1 MKTTFPTTRSSAN
14 GFTLVEMLISVA
26 VFTIVT
32 VGVLNVFRQTVY
44 SFNETSLMRTAG
56 VRASLGLD
64 RMVMG
69 VGTNAGLRE
78 ADAASVAVTYTNT
91 ADWQLSFTNQDGTV
105 SQYFKYTAANK
116 FIVDQ
121 SGKTIC
127 TNLISATATNLTNGC
142 QISVSVAESCGG
154 RTLTNT
160 MTTFVQYRN

>member
-1 MKTTFPTTRSSAN
+1 MKTASPTARSFSN

-26 VFTIVT
+26 VLTIVI
-32 VGVLNVFRQTVY
+32 VGVLNVFEQILY
-44 SFNETSLMRTAG
+44 SYNETSLMRTAG
-56 VRASLGLD
+56 VRASMGLD
-64 RMVMG
+64 RMVIG

-78 ADAASVAVTYTNT
+78 AAAASVALTNLSAT
-91 ADWQLSFTNQDGTV
+91 DWQLSFTNQNSTA
-105 SQYFKYTAANK
+105 SQYFKYTSGSK

-127 TNLISATATNLTNGC
+127 TNLVAATASNLTNGC
-142 QISVSVAESCGG
+142 QISVSVAESGGG